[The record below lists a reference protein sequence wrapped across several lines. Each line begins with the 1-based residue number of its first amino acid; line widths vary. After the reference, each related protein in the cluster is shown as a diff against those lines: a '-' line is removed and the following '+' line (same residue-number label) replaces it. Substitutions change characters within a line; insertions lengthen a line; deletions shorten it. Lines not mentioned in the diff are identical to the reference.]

1 MYWFYTPL
9 CLISFNVS
17 FDKSNIEQKITK
29 KRQIFKVQIF
39 WESHKNLKKSPTSF
53 WRHYLSSFK
62 IKWEIFSNFVAFSH
76 YLDFN
81 LDFNLGHTS
90 FQKIK
95 FLLHLFVL
103 QTEMNEIT
111 SDLISVILSFILIA
125 DIICYSGCIL
135 TSEWNHTTFA
145 RE

>member
-1 MYWFYTPL
+1 MR
-9 CLISFNVS
+9 SV
-17 FDKSNIEQKITK
+17 
-29 KRQIFKVQIF
+29 RKVQTF
-39 WESHKNLKKSPTSF
+39 WESHKILKTISHFVLKS
-53 WRHYLSSFK
+53 LSSFK

-81 LDFNLGHTS
+81 LDFDLAHTS
-90 FQKIK
+90 FQQIK

-135 TSEWNHTTFA
+135 TSEWNHNTHLLESRNIMGWYRYQNLRSTNKIIPKSGSM
-145 RE
+145 